1 MQLAA
6 SVLHSGEEVV
16 WVDASHKISGAR
28 FAQILKNFKPLNAP
42 SQLSTISIDSL
53 LSRFTHFLTPTLAH
67 LIALLSISAPSY
79 LPKNTSLL
87 VVDALSALT
96 TVAFSRDIDTLSNFR
111 KPGLTKPFG
120 SKFVIL
126 QKLISSLQKLAAT
139 RNISV
144 LVTLQCATKIN
155 PGLDPI
161 LVPAINSSIWDQGFG
176 CRLVL
181 YRHWGWDFGTADY
194 ISGFRFAKVI
204 KAEGTDFTDNAQ
216 NIVGLRVLETG
227 LISYFQP
234 YFDLRA
240 NNAVKTNEKETTIS
254 KPPKR
259 KLSLVDMEIPNS
271 DNEDENY
278 GWRKEDEN
286 ELPPPPP
293 QWQGSEDLL
302 IGIMVD
308 QIEDEDGRERL
319 LDLENEE
326 ITRDLIEIPINKRIP
341 IKKKIVIENSD
352 SDDELA

>member
-67 LIALLSISAPSY
+67 LIALLSISVPSY

-96 TVAFSRDIDTLSNFR
+96 TVAFSRDIDTLSNLR

-120 SKFVIL
+120 SKFLIL

-234 YFDLRA
+234 YFDLQA

-308 QIEDEDGRERL
+308 QIGDEDGRERL